1 MNKLYMSVKSV
12 AERYEI
18 GCSTVWYWTKIGKL
32 PKPHKYGANTTRWDS
47 EELDESDK
55 KRKIIE

>member
-1 MNKLYMSVKSV
+1 MSVKSV

-32 PKPHKYGANTTRWDS
+32 PKPHKYGANTPRWDS